1 MMSEMAMFRQLPH
14 GVPFCTYTSHV
25 KNRSIE
31 RDGTMRRPHFLISA
45 AWLLQVAAWF
55 LPAVNVFDIRPVGWE
70 VFLATFSSVWPS
82 KDASYG
88 TWYAP
93 LLAGVT
99 TLTTFFFILGSPW
112 VVFRGSP
119 SLRRNSA
126 RLATAAFV
134 VNAHWLIFG
143 VLSLRELRVGYF
155 FWWFSFAILAIGLFD
170 QAGRDNAAESTQ
182 RQPAVL
188 PR

>member
-1 MMSEMAMFRQLPH
+1 
-14 GVPFCTYTSHV
+14 
-25 KNRSIE
+25 
-31 RDGTMRRPHFLISA
+31 MRKPHFLISA
-45 AWLLQVAAWF
+45 AWLLQAAAWF

-70 VFLATFSSVWPS
+70 AFLATFSSVWLS
-82 KDASYG
+82 KGAGYE

-99 TLTTFFFILGSPW
+99 ALTTFFFIVGSPW

-134 VNAHWLIFG
+134 FNAHWLIFG
-143 VLSLRELRVGYF
+143 ILNLSELRVGYL

-170 QAGRDNAAESTQ
+170 LAGRDNAAESVTKTTGSG
-182 RQPAVL
+182 AKITV
-188 PR
+188 